1 MPKLHDLAW
10 EGNIHELS
18 RVVPGPHF
26 DHLDD
31 NERSVLYCAC
41 RSTKTTPEMI
51 QLLIDE
57 KRCSV
62 NHRNGPASFCSTAP
76 HAVVESLGFVIQNMH
91 SIPFTQ
97 DDLQLV
103 YRLLAILQL
112 LKSRRA
118 DMNIRNALNLTALQ
132 QFHQFSAQMSSCAS
146 IACLLND
153 FTESLCSPP
162 PLGQALASASLNAR
176 ADVVFLDRGNPS
188 HSPPPSQQFSEFN
201 AGMSFPAVS
210 PPPPPAFVPSEVG
223 AAGGAVI
230 HTQFSRQTPLAGS
243 GINETGAQLYF
254 ASRSGGNQ
262 HAAENRSDS
271 QQNASEEAVIAA
283 NLSAEPGSAFSRN
296 DPAPSLPQHAS
307 APVPSLPDAYYE
319 YTLELTTEDYNA
331 LILQCIMDPSG
342 SCSAV
347 VACCHRLP
355 SSIQKEVRHGSR
367 ILEVLLFNSSHK
379 LIYEFKQMSIPLSQ
393 LQTIVNLYSDCH
405 SVTIKFVCGVL
416 PPYVP
421 FNVPDSFSQCCM
433 TVGCMAPLKKGGRH
447 HCRCCGLLFCSKC
460 SDYSLNHPSRGKQR
474 VCKSCHTL
482 FVNDPGAMWRS
493 EWVVS
498 KRQEVFAACCERLTT
513 ALDLI
518 EKREHAAR
526 LGLDVTRLWSSNDP
540 EYKRQLRMLQR
551 SHPDANV
558 GRDSSSS
565 ADFGQLQIS
574 CAKLL
579 DRLSAKELL
588 YQSQFASSSH
598 ASAIIDNAC
607 NVCHQLFSF
616 FSSKHYCRVCGL
628 AVCSRRNC
636 CDPKSTVLPPNF
648 GFGSKPVS
656 VCTVCCSTL
665 LSRLAPSSASSV
677 SLSGSP
683 AFQQQSASTHPHIL
697 WRDGGRELFEQ
708 LGATQPQI
716 TLPCMSELQVACK
729 VDMLNQQ
736 TARLTL
742 FFCSSLEKDF
752 AVVKEHLGCLQASV
766 TRPFSSFES
775 FRKCLL
781 NEGYPPYIVPELLS
795 NDVFGCDRFMNAVF
809 QHRRL
814 RNSSL
819 VPLFCLSSNLWDE
832 ELHRVLMRV
841 SQGTEAT
848 LSCEAVIRSS
858 PLSLPWTAV
867 QELIHVLRSHG
878 IFSLWSPLAIKF
890 FSLSEFLEN
899 TKFGLQKLQER
910 TESFRVRSAD
920 FEERNKKHETFRIM
934 INDYISKLQAC
945 IARSSNR
952 LSREQIR
959 LQTQQS
965 CAQPVLTRRHDDCVE
980 RDYDSSQ
987 FEIISRSISEEYSHF
1002 RSRRKMAQDD
1012 RSQNMLIQDASNHAL
1027 ASQSSSNQ
1035 HVEWIFDA
1043 LSACKIGSDSIALL
1057 QAIKD
1062 EEEQLAE
1069 MRSLFR
1075 TQLHAENK
1083 NLVEENQNIQCEID
1097 ELCDEE
1103 KPNGPI
1109 MQMHVLNECL
1119 ANLQSS
1125 LKLEIE
1131 CCEND
1136 FRIRA
1141 EKESR
1146 LREEMDAV
1154 GRLIQHSED
1163 SRKKRV
1169 QAREDLEFKMNAA
1182 SESIRTVVEQLM
1194 AQVSLLQQAQV
1205 LSGHVEKALHL
1216 QLDTQH
1222 RESFIVVLQL
1232 VKVTFG
1238 PEIRSIFSTKDSAHL
1253 LFEKRSSLFD
1263 EASMILS
1270 QVIVHS
1276 HMCSCALISL

>member
-1 MPKLHDLAW
+1 M
-10 EGNIHELS
+10 G
-18 RVVPGPHF
+18 
-26 DHLDD
+26 
-31 NERSVLYCAC
+31 
-41 RSTKTTPEMI
+41 
-51 QLLIDE
+51 
-57 KRCSV
+57 
-62 NHRNGPASFCSTAP
+62 STAP
-76 HAVVESLGFVIQNMH
+76 HAVVESLGVVVQTMH

-112 LKSRRA
+112 LKSRGA
-118 DMNIRNALNLTALQ
+118 DMNIRNAVNLTALQ
-132 QFHQFSAQMSSCAS
+132 QFHQFSAHMSSCAS
-146 IACLLND
+146 IAGLLNG
-153 FTESLCSPP
+153 FIESLCSPP
-162 PLGQALASASLNAR
+162 PIGSASASVSLNEHYHTG
-176 ADVVFLDRGNPS
+176 VVFLDRGNLS
-188 HSPPPSQQFSEFN
+188 YSPPPSQQFSEFN
-201 AGMSFPAVS
+201 ANMSLPAAS
-210 PPPPPAFVPSEVG
+210 PPPPPAFIPSEVG

-230 HTQFSRQTPLAGS
+230 HPQFSHQLPLAGS
-243 GINETGAQLYF
+243 GLDETGAQPYF
-254 ASRSGGNQ
+254 ASRSLAECGGYE
-262 HAAENRSDS
+262 HAAENHSDS
-271 QQNASEEAVIAA
+271 RQNSSQEAVVAA
-283 NLSAEPGSAFSRN
+283 NVSAEPESAFSRN
-296 DPAPSLPQHAS
+296 DPASSLPQHVTE
-307 APVPSLPDAYYE
+307 PVHVPSLPDAYYE

-331 LILQCIMDPSG
+331 LISQCIMDPPG

-367 ILEVLLFNSSHK
+367 IFEMSLFNSGHK
-379 LIYEFKQMSIPLSQ
+379 LIYEFKQMTIPLGQ
-393 LQTIVNLYSDCH
+393 LQTIANVYSDCQ
-405 SVTIKFVCGVL
+405 SVKIKFVCGVL

-433 TVGCMAPLKKGGRH
+433 TVGCMVPLKKGGRH

-460 SDYSLNHPSRGKQR
+460 SDFSLTHPSRGKQR

-482 FVNDPGAMWRS
+482 FANDPGTMWRS

-498 KRQEVFAACCERLTT
+498 KRQEVFSACCERLTT

-526 LGLDVTRLWSSNDP
+526 LGLDVTRLWSSSDP

-558 GRDSSSS
+558 GRDSSSA

-588 YQSQFASSSH
+588 YQTQFASSSH
-598 ASAIIDNAC
+598 ALSIIDSAC

-628 AVCSRRNC
+628 AVCSRSSC

-665 LSRLAPSSASSV
+665 LASLASSSTSAV
-677 SLSGSP
+677 SFSSTSAVSFSGEGSP
-683 AFQQQSASTHPHIL
+683 VSQQQPASMHPQIL
-697 WRDGGRELFEQ
+697 WRDGCRELFEQ
-708 LGATQPQI
+708 LSASQPQI

-736 TARLTL
+736 TARVTL

-795 NDVFGCDRFMNAVF
+795 NDAFGCDRFMNAVF

-848 LSCEAVIRSS
+848 LSCEAVIKSS

-867 QELIHVLRSHG
+867 QQLAQVLRNHG

-890 FSLSEFLEN
+890 FSLADFLEN

-910 TESFRVRSAD
+910 TESFQIRLAQ
-920 FEERNKKHETFRIM
+920 FEERNKKHEKFLIM
-934 INDYISKLQAC
+934 INDYRSKLEAC
-945 IARSSNR
+945 IARSCNR
-952 LSREQIR
+952 LSREQSR

-965 CAQPVLTRRHDDCVE
+965 CAHPVLTRRLEDCAE
-980 RDYDSSQ
+980 REYDSSQ
-987 FEIISRSISEEYSHF
+987 FEIISRSISEEYSLF

-1012 RSQNMLIQDASNHAL
+1012 RSENMLIQDASNHAL

-1035 HVEWIFDA
+1035 HIQWIFDA

-1062 EEEQLAE
+1062 EEEQLVE

-1083 NLVEENQNIQCEID
+1083 DLVEENQNIQCEID

-1109 MQMHVLNECL
+1109 MLMNVLNECL
-1119 ANLQSS
+1119 AKLQSS

-1131 CCEND
+1131 CCEKD
-1136 FRIRA
+1136 FHVRA
-1141 EKESR
+1141 EKERR
-1146 LREEMDAV
+1146 LREEMDAA

-1169 QAREDLEFKMNAA
+1169 QAREELEFKMKAA
-1182 SESIRTVVEQLM
+1182 CESIRTVVGQLV
-1194 AQVSLLQQAQV
+1194 AHVSLLQQAQV
-1205 LSGHVEKALHL
+1205 LSGQVEQALHL

-1232 VKVTFG
+1232 VNVTFG
-1238 PEIRSIFSTKDSAHL
+1238 PEIKIINSTKDSAHL
-1253 LFEKRSSLFD
+1253 LLEKRSSLYD

-1276 HMCSCALISL
+1276 HVC